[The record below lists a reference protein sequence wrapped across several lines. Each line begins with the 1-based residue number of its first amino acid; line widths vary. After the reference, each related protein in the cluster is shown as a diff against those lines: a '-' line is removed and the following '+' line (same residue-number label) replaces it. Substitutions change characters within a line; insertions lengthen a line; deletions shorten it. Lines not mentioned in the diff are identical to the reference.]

1 MRQYEGK
8 VDKMCAVE
16 QDLVMGVDVHGEPI
30 KDVMKNL
37 VPLLIDGSIHSMSKI
52 RIILLYI
59 LAKNG
64 SFVKYIYSVLQPL

>member
-8 VDKMCAVE
+8 VDKLCSVE
-16 QDLVMGVDVHGEPI
+16 QDLVMGVDVHGETI
-30 KDVMKNL
+30 KDPMKSV
-37 VPLLIDGSIHSMSKI
+37 VPILLDNTIHSFDKM

-64 SFVKYIYSVLQPL
+64 ESSCK